1 MSLSYDES
9 LNDIEKLNY
18 LRSYIEGPAAATITG
33 LALTKENYKI
43 AVDLLR
49 GGYRNKQV
57 IISSH
62 MDSLFKLL

>member
-1 MSLSYDES
+1 M
-9 LNDIEKLNY
+9 
-18 LRSYIEGPAAATITG
+18 EGPAAATITG

-43 AVDLLR
+43 AGDLLC
-49 GGYRNKQV
+49 GGYGNKQV